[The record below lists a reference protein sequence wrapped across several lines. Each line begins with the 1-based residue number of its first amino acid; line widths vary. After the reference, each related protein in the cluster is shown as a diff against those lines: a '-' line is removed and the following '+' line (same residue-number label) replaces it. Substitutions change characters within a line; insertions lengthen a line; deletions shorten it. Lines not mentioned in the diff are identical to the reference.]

1 MARFVGICIF
11 TSVCMV
17 AFLGSNHARDPGR
30 RPPSAIPGPVNE
42 RYVFSSVGLH
52 GSCIKLYPLSPPYWA
67 HGGGGGGVVVVVQLS
82 SVLGFLG
89 LRVPNSRIG
98 NLPGC
103 SEYSSKVWEKLS
115 RIKVTPDLN
124 CETLVSDLVGLP
136 WRVKFCRAGSAESEF
151 ILLLQAGHDA
161 HSGGGERYH
170 ISI

>member
-67 HGGGGGGVVVVVQLS
+67 HGGVGGGCCCCCPAVICA
-82 SVLGFLG
+82 G
-89 LRVPNSRIG
+89 LFRVTG
-98 NLPGC
+98 
-103 SEYSSKVWEKLS
+103 
-115 RIKVTPDLN
+115 TQQPDRKF
-124 CETLVSDLVGLP
+124 T
-136 WRVKFCRAGSAESEF
+136 RVFRV
-151 ILLLQAGHDA
+151 
-161 HSGGGERYH
+161 
-170 ISI
+170 